1 MIPTKKPCLFCSRNG
16 LPGPERFHLQ
26 FLLHRGSFTVEASL
40 IMTILLPVLAA
51 ILYLGFC
58 DHDRGILMGAACEIT
73 ATADNMLWKK
83 NPGNGLDRK
92 ASSLAKQ
99 HLLCARNVKTQ
110 VSVSEDHVRVSY
122 SGSFSLPGILPRLF
136 GKGVLSVDQQRDR
149 VLLHPTDVIRTI
161 RGLEYMTDR
170 LSEAQ

>member
-1 MIPTKKPCLFCSRNG
+1 
-16 LPGPERFHLQ
+16 
-26 FLLHRGSFTVEASL
+26 
-40 IMTILLPVLAA
+40 MTILLPVLAA

-110 VSVSEDHVRVSY
+110 VSVSEDQVRISY
-122 SGSFSLPGILPRLF
+122 SGSFSLPGILPQLF

>member
-1 MIPTKKPCLFCSRNG
+1 MIPTKRSCFFSSRNG

-26 FLLHRGSFTVEASL
+26 FLLLRGSFTVEASL

-110 VSVSEDHVRVSY
+110 V
-122 SGSFSLPGILPRLF
+122 
-136 GKGVLSVDQQRDR
+136 
-149 VLLHPTDVIRTI
+149 
-161 RGLEYMTDR
+161 RGM
-170 LSEAQ
+170 

>member
-1 MIPTKKPCLFCSRNG
+1 MNSGSSSRNSV
-16 LPGPERFHLQ
+16 P
-26 FLLHRGSFTVEASL
+26 FLLLRGSFTVEASL

-58 DHDRGILMGAACEIT
+58 DHDRGILMGAACEI
-73 ATADNMLWKK
+73 AAAADNNLWKK

-99 HLLCARNVKTQ
+99 HLLCTRNIKTQ
-110 VSVSEDHVRVSY
+110 VSVGEDQVRVSY
-122 SGSFSLPGILPRLF
+122 SGSFSLPGLLPQLF
-136 GKGVLSVDQQRDR
+136 GKGVLTVDQQRER
-149 VLLHPTDVIRTI
+149 VLLHPTDVIRKI

-170 LSEAQ
+170 LHEVENGTGDG

>member
-1 MIPTKKPCLFCSRNG
+1 MIPTKRPCLFCSRNG

-26 FLLHRGSFTVEASL
+26 FLLHRGSFTVEA
-40 IMTILLPVLAA
+40 
-51 ILYLGFC
+51 GFC

-122 SGSFSLPGILPRLF
+122 SGSFSLPGILPQLF

-149 VLLHPTDVIRTI
+149 ALLHPTDLIRTI